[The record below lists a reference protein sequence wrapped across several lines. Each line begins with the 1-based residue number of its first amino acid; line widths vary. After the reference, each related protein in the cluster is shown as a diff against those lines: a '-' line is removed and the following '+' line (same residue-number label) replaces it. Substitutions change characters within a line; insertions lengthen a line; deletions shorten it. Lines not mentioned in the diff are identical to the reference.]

1 MKTSLCFGIKL
12 EKRAL
17 LHKLKSYPYT
27 SQEHPTIKI
36 TPKKLTIIKRKT
48 MVKQN
53 SKNKNETSKNS

>member
-1 MKTSLCFGIKL
+1 
-12 EKRAL
+12 

-27 SQEHPTIKI
+27 SQEHPTLKI